1 MHLWNGKWTG
11 FYSSWALKTRFTGHV
26 TQNFLAQVPYLT
38 CACILD
44 KVVSGSISCFKT
56 LQHVC
61 WKSRG
66 SNYWLL
72 ISRWPALS
80 LKPPAVCCKEVGLF
94 LEYNETLLCLK
105 DKKYHPKKRVL
116 PDALARLVAVTTA
129 AVVCLPFW
137 VMGRTGSWCK
147 PGVRLRAS
155 PACTALSTVWITR
168 SLVSWASEDKAYDS
182 NVGTRQQSSQI
193 LQ

>member
-1 MHLWNGKWTG
+1 MYGKAGDQT
-11 FYSSWALKTRFTGHV
+11 T
-26 TQNFLAQVPYLT
+26 
-38 CACILD
+38 D
-44 KVVSGSISCFKT
+44 
-56 LQHVC
+56 C
-61 WKSRG
+61 WLVDDPHC
-66 SNYWLL
+66 LL
-72 ISRWPALS
+72 SH
-80 LKPPAVCCKEVGLF
+80 KHPAVCCKEVGLF
-94 LEYNETLLCLK
+94 LQYNETLLCLK
-105 DKKYHPKKRVL
+105 DKKYHPKRKEKKVL

-182 NVGTRQQSSQI
+182 NMGTRQQSSQI
-193 LQ
+193 WLHWVVLSRLHRNTNAVIKHLSEFSIIS